1 MRLKREAETRRIE
14 VDFATESFD
23 SAARMLL
30 RATSLYI
37 SNLPFLA
44 ALTLVVYLPVKLALQ
59 IVCYLLNVAN
69 DSLLSYALLEI
80 LDLVLSALV
89 IPAAIYGMMGK
100 LRTGRRP
107 GLRDCLRWG
116 RRQWGRLLWNK
127 VKVEITVG
135 LRALL
140 LFVPG
145 IIAMAR
151 LALTDAVVS
160 IEADAAAEPLARS
173 SELTHGMRWRVFFV
187 LLPFL
192 PVDLFGA
199 WLVMSVPS
207 RLGFALA
214 DCALA
219 IAEQW
224 LTVAV
229 MLMYLG
235 VVKPRKRATGK
246 H

>member
-1 MRLKREAETRRIE
+1 MERESGRRRIE
-14 VDFATESFD
+14 VDFATEPFD
-23 SAARMLL
+23 SAPRMLL
-30 RATSLYI
+30 RSTGLYL
-37 SNLPFLA
+37 SHLPFLA
-44 ALTLVVYLPVKLALQ
+44 TVTLVVYLPVKLAVQL
-59 IVCYLLNVAN
+59 VFSLLNVSN
-69 DSLLSYALLEI
+69 ESVLSYALLEV

-89 IPAAIYGMMGK
+89 IPAAIYGVVGK
-100 LRTGRRP
+100 LRSGRRP
-107 GLRDCLRWG
+107 RVWESLRWG

-140 LFVPG
+140 LIVPG
-145 IIAMAR
+145 ITAMAR
-151 LALTDAVVS
+151 LALTDAVVA
-160 IEADAAAEPLARS
+160 IEADSAAEPLARS
-173 SELTHGMRWRVFFV
+173 SDLTHGRRWRVFFV

-199 WLVMSVPS
+199 WLVLAVPS
-207 RLGFALA
+207 RVGFALA

-219 IAEQW
+219 VAEQW

-235 VVKPRKRATGK
+235 VAGRSKERAAKKR
-246 H
+246 